1 MTKKKENI
9 PSMKQQASLLVPR
22 EQLKVQIRERI
33 VKANDL
39 LQVQVNVVQ
48 RFSGR
53 QIVSEYETDGL
64 QNFRREHDKWT
75 DVTMEIL
82 RRAFD
87 MPDNEYCTRFKDSE
101 NEIYADLYGNPDWL
115 NIYKRHLKDQIAY
128 LEGFVEQLQFIGES
142 VTNQILQDDTVKS
155 KTPKIFISH
164 SSGDKEFVE
173 ALVDLLERMQFTSNE
188 VFCSSVPGY
197 WVKLKQNFCEVIK
210 SQFTN
215 HDLFLIYVHS
225 PRLYA
230 SPISMNE
237 MGAAWVLQNDYYS
250 FLTIDMDYD
259 KMKGVVDSREIAI
272 KVNAETAK
280 NRMNEFME
288 NLCKLFGKPYDL
300 CTWER
305 KRDAFLKK
313 VCEIQI
319 EKEQI
324 PSEIVLTETEISRMS
339 RWVESGDND
348 LFQVWFEGGSATF
361 GLGAANQYEVS
372 GGKEMADWQDFFLR
386 MEKSGYI
393 RRNGVDKH
401 NHNHPQF
408 SLTSK
413 AYERFSTK

>member
-1 MTKKKENI
+1 MAKIKTENKKIIKHTKLLISRESLKE
-9 PSMKQQASLLVPR
+9 
-22 EQLKVQIRERI
+22 QIEGRI
-33 VKANDL
+33 AKANEL
-39 LQVQVNVVQ
+39 LMVHVDRQPQY
-48 RFSGR
+48 SGR
-53 QIVSEYETDGL
+53 QIVYEYDKDGL
-64 QNFRREHDKWT
+64 ENFRREHDKWT
-75 DVTMEIL
+75 DVTMEML

-87 MPDNEYCTRFKDSE
+87 MPNNEYCTRFKDSE

-128 LEGFVEQLQFIGES
+128 LEGFVEQLQFIEES
-142 VTNQILQDDTVKS
+142 VTNQIPQDDTVKS

-173 ALVDLLERMQFTSNE
+173 ALVELLERMQFTTNE

-250 FLTIDMDYD
+250 FLTVDMDYD

-319 EKEQI
+319 EKEQVQ
-324 PSEIVLTETEISRMS
+324 SEIVLTETEISRMS

-361 GLGAANQYEVS
+361 GLGASNQYEVS
-372 GGKEMADWQDFFLR
+372 SGKEMAEWEDFFLK
-386 MEKSGYI
+386 MEKLGYI
-393 RRNGVDKH
+393 RRNDVDKH
-401 NHNHPQF
+401 NHPQY

-413 AYERFSTK
+413 AYDHFDKK